1 MTPAD
6 AKTEEQRRRLAHV
19 LDREER
25 RRREV
30 AHELQEEAAQAIA
43 GVLLGLGA
51 MRSDRA
57 AAEDPE
63 RLGQVRSDLEATVV
77 ALRRLAT
84 ALRPAVLDQL
94 GLRPALERLADE
106 HAFTLDVETD
116 GRLPEDLETV
126 IYRVVEDAVELL
138 DELASVVVHADA
150 TDIAMRIAG
159 HACDTASF
167 AGISGRLD
175 AVDGDLVVDAGERG
189 SIVLRATIPPITVPS
204 PPSRGD
210 D

>member
-1 MTPAD
+1 MTPAR

-30 AHELQEEAAQAIA
+30 AHELQEDAAQALA

-51 MRSDRA
+51 MRTDRA

-63 RLGQVRSDLEATVV
+63 RLARVTADLEATVV

-94 GLRPALERLADE
+94 GLEPALERLAEE
-106 HAFTLDVETD
+106 HGFTLDVTID
-116 GRLPEDLETV
+116 GRLADDLETV
-126 IYRVVEDAVELL
+126 VYRVAEDAVELL
-138 DELASVVVHADA
+138 DNVTSLVVRADA
-150 TDIAMRIAG
+150 SRIEMRICAYRSDV
-159 HACDTASF
+159 ADDAATF
-167 AGISGRLD
+167 TGIRGRLD
-175 AVDGDLVVDAGERG
+175 PVVGVLEIGAGEPG
-189 SIVLRATIPPITVPS
+189 AVELRAEIPARGVAPS
-204 PPSRGD
+204 V
-210 D
+210 